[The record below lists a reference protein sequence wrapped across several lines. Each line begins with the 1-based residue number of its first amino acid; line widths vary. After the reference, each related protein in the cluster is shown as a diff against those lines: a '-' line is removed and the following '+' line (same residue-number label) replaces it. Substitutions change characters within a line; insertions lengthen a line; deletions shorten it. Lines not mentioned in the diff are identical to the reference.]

1 MVEED
6 LIPRMG
12 CRAIAALMLGTLL
25 ISAHAGNTAE
35 RGGSKGASGWLLA
48 R

>member
-12 CRAIAALMLGTLL
+12 YRAIATPMLGTLL

-35 RGGSKGASGWLLA
+35 RGGSKGAFGQLLA